1 MSRFYS
7 EVTAKGNSSYSD
19 ISQIE
24 ADMRARELDIKGCI
38 DCTNC
43 TNCIDCFNCAD
54 CINCENCINCMECIR
69 CDNVMN
75 DNKESDLR

>member
-1 MSRFYS
+1 MAKFYS

-24 ADMRARELDIKGCI
+24 ADMRARKLDIKGCI
-38 DCTNC
+38 YCI
-43 TNCIDCFNCAD
+43 NCINCINCAD